1 MEIVAI
7 RPRVWLLPGSVNMG
21 LVDCGA
27 GLVAIDTGLDK
38 QAGKR
43 LLRAAAELG
52 LPLIAIINTH
62 AHADHYGGN
71 RTVLAESA
79 ATVYAPTGEAAVM
92 RRPLFEPEYLWQGA
106 KPFAALQNKFLLA
119 DPTIVD
125 VEFTP
130 GDALDIGDVTFGTVS
145 LPGHAHQQAGILV
158 EGVLFA
164 ADAYFDVEVVNKHGI
179 PYLVD
184 HAATV
189 TSARKVVETAADWY
203 IPGHGQATQQASPA
217 VHHLLTRL
225 EAVFEQVV
233 RAADGCGLD
242 AVLATVC
249 RQFELQ
255 PGAPGSHLL
264 LRTPV
269 AACLTRAIEEGTVAV
284 VLQDGEMLF
293 QSTINRGN

>member
-43 LLRAAAELG
+43 LLRAAAELK

-79 ATVYAPTGEAAVM
+79 ATVYAPAGEAAVM
-92 RRPLFEPEYLWQGA
+92 RRPL
-106 KPFAALQNKFLLA
+106 FAALQNKFLLA

-203 IPGHGQATQQASPA
+203 IPGHGQATQHASPA

-249 RQFELQ
+249 RRFELR
-255 PGAPGSHLL
+255 PSAPGSHLL